1 MNSQE
6 NKSATETSENMELE
20 VNNNINMK
28 QKIDQIKLEETN
40 PSLNSIFYY
49 LDRIQEFNGENKQFL
64 VIGIAASALRGLMAG
79 VQG

>member
-1 MNSQE
+1 
-6 NKSATETSENMELE
+6 
-20 VNNNINMK
+20 
-28 QKIDQIKLEETN
+28 LEETT